1 MSKYNPLSDRLAG
14 HPANEWQASFAEIE
28 EVLGFPLPKTAR
40 SGKSWWSGADKPHAR
55 AWTAHGFEAD
65 VDHAR
70 SLVTFRRSEVS
81 PAAVET
87 ALPPIGEIPPERV
100 QGPGEPGPPA
110 TIDAASAVS
119 GDARR
124 QRTLGMA
131 AITAGG
137 VAVVAGL
144 GALLMRGL
152 RRRS

>member
-28 EVLGFPLPKTAR
+28 EVLGFPLPKSAR
-40 SGKSWWSGADKPHAR
+40 TGKSWWAGMDKPHAR

-87 ALPPIGEIPPERV
+87 VLPPIGEIAPERV
-100 QGPGEPGPPA
+100 EAPSRPPVTAEAPA
-110 TIDAASAVS
+110 TASD
-119 GDARR
+119 DARR
-124 QRTLGMA
+124 QRTLGVA
-131 AITAGG
+131 ALVAGG
-137 VAVVAGL
+137 VAVAAGL
-144 GALLMRGL
+144 GALLMKGL
-152 RRRS
+152 RRRG

>member
-1 MSKYNPLSDRLAG
+1 MSKYSPLSDRLAG

-40 SGKSWWSGADKPHAR
+40 TGKSWWSGMDKPHAR

-81 PAAVET
+81 PAAVE
-87 ALPPIGEIPPERV
+87 AVLPPVGEIAPERLEASA
-100 QGPGEPGPPA
+100 PPPA
-110 TIDAASAVS
+110 TTQAPAAASD
-119 GDARR
+119 DARR

-131 AITAGG
+131 ALAAGG

-144 GALLMRGL
+144 GALLMKGL
-152 RRRS
+152 GRRDRA